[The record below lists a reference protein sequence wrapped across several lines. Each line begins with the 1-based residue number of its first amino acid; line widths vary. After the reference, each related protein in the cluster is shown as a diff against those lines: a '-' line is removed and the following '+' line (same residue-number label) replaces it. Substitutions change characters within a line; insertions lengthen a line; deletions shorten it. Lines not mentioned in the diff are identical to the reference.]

1 MKKLILLFVVLMVTS
16 NLIAQTKTSVL
27 LNTGLSIPS
36 SGEYFSEY
44 WSTSYN
50 FGAGIEFQLNPQ
62 LSLLGYIDYNNYSFD
77 IQKAKDKLRT
87 TDQGEGGSVTMF
99 ILSADVKY
107 FIIDVTHNIM
117 PYLLGGLGYSSVS
130 TSDFTRRR
138 NDGRFRY
145 TISGESIGVFSV
157 NFGLGAQY
165 AVAPNISIFADAR
178 YVLGFTDSNILNFT
192 FNDNSNQETIPYTMS
207 DNLSSLPL
215 RVGVLYSF

>member
-1 MKKLILLFVVLMVTS
+1 MKKLILIFIVLMVTS

-62 LSLLGYIDYNNYSFD
+62 LSLLGYVDYNNYSLD
-77 IQKAKDKLRT
+77 IQKAKMNLRES
-87 TDQGEGGSVTMF
+87 DQGEGGDISVF
-99 ILSADVKY
+99 SLSANLKY
-107 FIIDVTHNIM
+107 YLSDFAQQLI
-117 PYLLGGLGYSSVS
+117 PYVIGGLGYSSFS
-130 TSDFTRRR
+130 ASDLIRRR
-138 NDGRFRY
+138 NDGSIRY
-145 TISGESIGVFSV
+145 TISSESVGVLSI

-165 AVAPNISIFADAR
+165 SIANNVSFFADAR
-178 YVLGFTDSNILNFT
+178 YIVGFTDGSIFT
-192 FNDNSNQETIPYTMS
+192 FNRDDKFKKETYTLEESM
-207 DNLSSLPL
+207 NSLPL